1 MYGDSSVIRKRAGQV
16 RDQGAD
22 VRALADQ
29 LVATTE
35 ALGWTGRAARDLHT
49 RVTERANHLRSAAT
63 GHATAA
69 DLLLRHAQEVDELQE
84 RIAEAE
90 DRFHDLHANGEL
102 SGDVEPPPRGH
113 KDWLTFELP

>member
-1 MYGDSSVIRKRAGQV
+1 MYGDSSDIRKRAGQV

-22 VRALADQ
+22 IRALADQ

-49 RVTERANHLRSAAT
+49 RVTDRAAHLRAVAT
-63 GHATAA
+63 RHVTAA
-69 DLLLRHAQEVDELQE
+69 DLLVRHAQEVAELQE

-90 DRFHDLHANGEL
+90 ERFDDLRASGEL
-102 SGDVEPPPRGH
+102 VTDAEPPPRGH

>member
-49 RVTERANHLRSAAT
+49 RVTERAAHLRAAAAS
-63 GHATAA
+63 HVTAA
-69 DLLLRHAQEVDELQE
+69 DLLVRHAQEVAELQD
-84 RIAEAE
+84 RIAETE
-90 DRFHDLHANGEL
+90 DRFHDLRASGEL
-102 SGDVEPPPRGH
+102 ATDAEPPPPGH

>member
-1 MYGDSSVIRKRAGQV
+1 MYGDSSVIRKSAAQV

-35 ALGWTGRAARDLHT
+35 ALGWTGRAARDLDR
-49 RVTERANHLRSAAT
+49 RVGERAAQLRAAAAS
-63 GHATAA
+63 HVTAA
-69 DLLLRHAQEVDELQE
+69 DLLLRHAQEVADLQD

-90 DRFHDLHANGEL
+90 ERFHDLQA
-102 SGDVEPPPRGH
+102 SGQLVTDAEPPPPGH